1 VQNVH
6 PFFPSHVEFL
16 MGGCNVLLPV
26 CEAFFEALLCL
37 RHVQWVGDFQV
48 ATGGGFWVA
57 IGDYKVSR
65 YRLPLFLYTLLW
77 IVPAMLIIKDFGF
90 KRVWIFGGA
99 VYGLLS
105 QQE

>member
-1 VQNVH
+1 
-6 PFFPSHVEFL
+6 

-57 IGDYKVSR
+57 IRECQFLTEKGKIAMHLFTYP
-65 YRLPLFLYTLLW
+65 PL
-77 IVPAMLIIKDFGF
+77 
-90 KRVWIFGGA
+90 
-99 VYGLLS
+99 S
-105 QQE
+105 E